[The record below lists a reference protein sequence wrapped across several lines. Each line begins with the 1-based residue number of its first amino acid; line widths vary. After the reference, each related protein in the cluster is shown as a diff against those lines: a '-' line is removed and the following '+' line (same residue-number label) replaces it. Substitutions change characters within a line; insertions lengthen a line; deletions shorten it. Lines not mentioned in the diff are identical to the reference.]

1 MKKTLELRN
10 LLSGVKKETNIPSD
24 IEEVFNIWKELNKK
38 VSDSGISELD
48 SFYAGYI
55 LSNPIVRED
64 YKNVNKTI
72 NK

>member
-1 MKKTLELRN
+1 MKTLEPRS
-10 LLSGVKKETNIPSD
+10 LLNGVKKEINIPSD

-38 VSDSGISELD
+38 VSDSGTFELD

>member
-1 MKKTLELRN
+1 MKTLELRS
-10 LLSGVKKETNIPSD
+10 LLNGVKKEISIPSD
-24 IEEVFNIWKELNKK
+24 IVEVFNIWKGLNKK
-38 VSDSGISELD
+38 VSDSETSELD

-64 YKNVNKTI
+64 YKNANKTI

>member
-1 MKKTLELRN
+1 MKKTLELRS
-10 LLSGVKKETNIPSD
+10 LLTGVKKEINIPSD
-24 IEEVFNIWKELNKK
+24 IEEAFNIWKELNKK
-38 VSDSGISELD
+38 VSDSGIDELD